1 VAHTICASKSLIGE
15 EETMGEES
23 RAKRR
28 GWLAPLLVGAAGLA
42 AGVVIGGAR
51 AVKEIEVA
59 TEWPIDAPPEEVF
72 EALLETHNYADW
84 WPECAGKTNTGLP
97 LISKTTVA
105 ECVVPLS
112 FSPLPFLPA
121 LHVTVRF
128 PQMDRNLRI
137 RARLTGQVVGIAEW
151 VIVPQHEGVV
161 LKLNA
166 RMRLA
171 HPLMNLAA
179 LVVPEKT
186 WRAHLDGML
195 LEMRSGMRRA
205 VEATEV
211 ALALPRR

>member
-1 VAHTICASKSLIGE
+1 ME
-15 EETMGEES
+15 QES

-28 GWLAPLLVGAAGLA
+28 SWLPLLVGAAGLA

-59 TEWPIDAPPEEVF
+59 AEWPLDASAEEVF
-72 EALLETHNYADW
+72 GALLETRNYADW
-84 WPECAGKTNTGLP
+84 WPGCAGKANTGQA
-97 LISKTTVA
+97 LISKATVA
-105 ECVVPLS
+105 QCVVPLP

-128 PQMDRNLRI
+128 PQMERNLRI

-161 LKLNA
+161 LKNTT
-166 RMRLA
+166 RVRLA

-179 LVVPEKT
+179 LALPEKT
-186 WRAHLDGML
+186 WRSHLEGML
-195 LEMRSGMRRA
+195 LEMRAGLRRTL
-205 VEATEV
+205 EATEAV
-211 ALALPRR
+211 PTLSRR